1 MRQSLQMMSNP
12 NAMQEA
18 MRHQDIALSR
28 LENHPE
34 GFNALRRMYED
45 VQEPLME
52 ATQNAFTNQ
61 NNQQTQSNPWSSNTP
76 NTSALPNPWGRPA
89 ANTNPNANNPF
100 AQNFG
105 GLGGLG
111 AGAGGGGAGGFPGMP
126 NLNDPAA
133 MAAMMQNPMVQQML
147 QNPELMMQVN

>member
-1 MRQSLQMMSNP
+1 MSNP

-18 MRHQDIALSR
+18 MRHQDMAISR

-52 ATQNAFTNQ
+52 ATQNAFGTQ
-61 NNQQTQSNPWSSNTP
+61 PTTPQPQSNPWATGAP

-89 ANTNPNANNPF
+89 ANPAPNMGAGFPP
-100 AQNFG
+100 QG
-105 GLGGLG
+105 GLGGFPG
-111 AGAGGGGAGGFPGMP
+111 MAGLSGMPGMP

-133 MAAMMQNPMVQQML
+133 MSAMLQNPMMQQML
-147 QNPELMMQVN
+147 QNPELMMQVRSSQPSTRLTL